1 MKRLIGRSKKRR
13 NLEGL
18 LFFCQKWGF
27 EPKNRRKRG
36 KTMDRKTL
44 EYMTDRTKKATVIVN
59 KIDELSKQAERLINA
74 EEIKFSWRDNG
85 VTLDSVGY
93 SGRRASARV
102 VANIKTFAV
111 EAINE
116 EIQQLEEELAAL

>member
-1 MKRLIGRSKKRR
+1 
-13 NLEGL
+13 
-18 LFFCQKWGF
+18 
-27 EPKNRRKRG
+27 
-36 KTMDRKTL
+36 MDRKTL